1 MNQPAPA
8 PSAPSAK
15 TAATATVSPDQ
26 QRLALIIEAEAVQLG
41 EFIAVLE
48 REQSLLIEGQTD
60 ALLTLSQEKNE
71 RYRQL
76 QRLNDER
83 SQLLLRSGHGLS
95 DAAIRK
101 IFARLPRVLSRW
113 DEVLGLAR
121 IARDHNA
128 LNGQLIVERMANNQA
143 ALSILLAAA
152 DKPQLYNAEGMA
164 RPTGSGRILGSA

>member
-1 MNQPAPA
+1 MNQSPPASATPA
-8 PSAPSAK
+8 A
-15 TAATATVSPDQ
+15 SPDQ
-26 QRLALIIEAEAVQLG
+26 QRLALIIEAEAMQLG
-41 EFIAVLE
+41 EFITLLE
-48 REQSLLIEGQTD
+48 REQALLVEGQTD
-60 ALLTLSQEKNE
+60 ALLSLSQEKNE

-101 IFARLPRVLSRW
+101 IFARLPRVVSRW

-121 IARDHNA
+121 IAGERNA

-143 ALSILLAAA
+143 ALSVLLAAA
-152 DKPQLYNAEGMA
+152 DKPQLYDAEGMA